1 MVASLPGASVFYFIF
16 EFISSFLLLNLVLSD
31 IETGWVGVQG
41 VAGQLE
47 GARAWGSQGAALG
60 QLNNPEGVVAMSTG
74 GVWVADHNNHRLCL
88 LH

>member
-1 MVASLPGASVFYFIF
+1 
-16 EFISSFLLLNLVLSD
+16 
-31 IETGWVGVQG
+31 VQG

-60 QLNNPEGVVAMSTG
+60 QLDNPFGVVAMSTG
-74 GVWVADHNNHRLCL
+74 GVWVADNSNHRLCL

>member
-1 MVASLPGASVFYFIF
+1 ML
-16 EFISSFLLLNLVLSD
+16 
-31 IETGWVGVQG
+31 GVQG

-60 QLNNPEGVVAMSTG
+60 QLDGPEGVVAMSTG
-74 GVWVADHNNHRLCL
+74 GVWVADRYNHRLCL

>member
-1 MVASLPGASVFYFIF
+1 MLRCV
-16 EFISSFLLLNLVLSD
+16 LL
-31 IETGWVGVQG
+31 VQG

-60 QLNNPEGVVAMSTG
+60 HLYEPYGVVAMSAG
-74 GVWVADHNNHRLCL
+74 GVWVADQGNYRLCL

>member
-1 MVASLPGASVFYFIF
+1 LNLFFSNVFFY
-16 EFISSFLLLNLVLSD
+16 LVLSD
-31 IETGWVGVQG
+31 IDMGCVGVQD

-60 QLNNPEGVVAMSTG
+60 QLDCPFGVVAMLAG
-74 GVWVADHNNHRLCL
+74 GVWVADQYNHRMCL

>member
-1 MVASLPGASVFYFIF
+1 MGLWAPLLEPLLDNRACVGFFFVCAVANKTACI
-16 EFISSFLLLNLVLSD
+16 
-31 IETGWVGVQG
+31 WVQG

-60 QLNNPEGVVAMSTG
+60 QLNQPCSVVAMSSG
-74 GVWVADHNNHRLCL
+74 GVWVADAGNHRLCL

>member
-1 MVASLPGASVFYFIF
+1 M
-16 EFISSFLLLNLVLSD
+16 
-31 IETGWVGVQG
+31 QG

-60 QLNNPEGVVAMSTG
+60 QLKHPDGVVAMSTG
-74 GVWVADHNNHRLCL
+74 GVWVVDECNHRLCL

>member
-1 MVASLPGASVFYFIF
+1 M
-16 EFISSFLLLNLVLSD
+16 
-31 IETGWVGVQG
+31 QG

-60 QLNNPEGVVAMSTG
+60 QLNYPNGVVAMSTG
-74 GVWVADHNNHRLCL
+74 GVWVADGHNCRLCL

>member
-1 MVASLPGASVFYFIF
+1 
-16 EFISSFLLLNLVLSD
+16 
-31 IETGWVGVQG
+31 VQG

-60 QLNNPEGVVAMSTG
+60 QFDSPWGVVAMSAG
-74 GVWVADHNNHRLCL
+74 GVWVADSRNHRLSL